1 MDTGVKG
8 WDRGRNCGHRKVG
21 EKVHEGDE
29 EVSQVRLSQVSQS
42 LAGHWQ
48 DVGFT
53 GSEMGISLDVLAECP
68 GIVFFPEMY

>member
-1 MDTGVKG
+1 M
-8 WDRGRNCGHRKVG
+8 G

-29 EVSQVRLSQVSQS
+29 EVSQVRLRQVSRS

-53 GSEMGISLDVLAECP
+53 GSEMGISLDVLAERP
-68 GIVFFPEMY
+68 GIVFIPEMY

>member
-1 MDTGVKG
+1 MDTGVWG

-48 DVGFT
+48 DVGLL
-53 GSEMGISLDVLAECP
+53 GVKWESH
-68 GIVFFPEMY
+68 